1 VDLGVVA
8 LIIGSLWVGLFV
20 LVLAMCK
27 AASHADKRE
36 QTLERRR
43 VARPARLRRPHF
55 HGLHLHRG

>member
-1 VDLGVVA
+1 VDLGTVV

-27 AASHADKRE
+27 AASHADERE
-36 QTLERRR
+36 HTLERRR
-43 VARPARLRRPHF
+43 VARPERVRRPRF